1 MDNNFQS
8 KLSHKFACRDMG
20 SGRRNAA
27 YCWWWLS
34 RSSMARSACQSWIG
48 VFVIGND
55 RSLYHCA
62 VGVENKHF

>member
-1 MDNNFQS
+1 MT
-8 KLSHKFACRDMG
+8 
-20 SGRRNAA
+20 
-27 YCWWWLS
+27 
-34 RSSMARSACQSWIG
+34 RSAYQSWIG